1 MKKYPVT
8 EMHWVVTRL
17 LIDLIEVG
25 MEEDC
30 SQNKGYRR
38 ATDNMAIEEK
48 KKVWVVGH
56 KNPDTDSI
64 CAAIAYANLKNQSD
78 EGRYEAKRAG
88 ELNEE
93 TKYVLKTFGVKSP
106 GLITDVGAQVKD
118 IEIRKTP
125 GVSGK
130 ISLKRAWEMM
140 KEQNVVTL
148 PVTDADNN
156 LEGLIITGDIAT
168 SYMDVYD
175 NSILSRA
182 KTQYQNIVD
191 TLDGQLLCGN
201 EHAYFMK
208 GKVVV
213 GSANPETMEQFL
225 DDDDLVIMGNRY
237 DAQVCA
243 LECNASCLIIAGSP
257 QVPKSI
263 IKMAAE
269 RNCVV
274 ITTDYDTYTA
284 ARLINQ
290 SMPISYFMTRE
301 HLITFN
307 SDDYIDEIREVMAS
321 KRHRDFPILD
331 KDGYYLGMISRR
343 NLLGAKGKQVIL
355 VDHNE
360 KNQAVAGIENAEIL
374 EIIDHHRLGTIQTMS
389 PVFFRNQPLGCT
401 ATIIYQMYQEAG
413 IKVEPKIAGL
423 LCSAIVS
430 DTLLFRSPTCTPVD
444 EMAARALADI
454 AGIDIEKYAMEMFS
468 AGSNLKDKS
477 DEEIFYQDFKRFTSG
492 KVTIGVGQI
501 TSLNGGELDKLKGR
515 MEAFMEKALE
525 NNGLDMIFFMLT
537 NILTETT
544 ELICEGQGAL
554 QLAGKAFHQDIELL
568 EEEGLKEPVLRLPG
582 VVSRKKQLIPE
593 LMLAEQE

>member
-1 MKKYPVT
+1 
-8 EMHWVVTRL
+8 
-17 LIDLIEVG
+17 
-25 MEEDC
+25 MEQEL
-30 SQNKGYRR
+30 NRK
-38 ATDNMAIEEK
+38 TMVI
-48 KKVWVVGH
+48 GH
-56 KNPDTDSI
+56 RNPDTDSI
-64 CAAIAYANLKNQSD
+64 CSAICYANLKQAVTG
-78 EGRYEAKRAG
+78 EEYIPARAG
-88 ELNEE
+88 HVNGETQFVLDYFGAEE
-93 TKYVLKTFGVKSP
+93 PQLVE
-106 GLITDVGAQVKD
+106 DVRTQVRD
-118 IEIRKTP
+118 IEIRKTK
-125 GVSGK
+125 GVADN
-130 ISLKRAWEMM
+130 ISLKRAWNIMQEN
-140 KEQNVVTL
+140 NVVTI
-148 PVTDADNN
+148 PSVREDGT
-156 LEGLIITGDIAT
+156 LEGLITVGDIT
-168 SYMDVYD
+168 KTYMNIYD
-175 NSILSRA
+175 SSILSKA
-182 KTQYQNIVD
+182 NTQYSNIIE
-191 TLDGQLLCGN
+191 TLEAELIIGSA
-201 EHAYFMK
+201 EAYFDQ
-208 GKVVV
+208 GKVLIAA
-213 GSANPETMEQFL
+213 ANPDLMEFYIEPH
-225 DDDDLVIMGNRY
+225 DLVILGNRY
-237 DAQVCA
+237 ESQLCAIEMGADCIIVCEGAAVSMTIKKIAQERGCT
-243 LECNASCLIIAGSP
+243 IIA
-257 QVPKSI
+257 
-263 IKMAAE
+263 
-269 RNCVV
+269 
-274 ITTDYDTYTA
+274 TTYDTYTA

-331 KDGYYLGMISRR
+331 KDGCYLGMISRR

-525 NNGLDMIFFMLT
+525 NNGLNMIFFMLT

>member
-1 MKKYPVT
+1 
-8 EMHWVVTRL
+8 
-17 LIDLIEVG
+17 
-25 MEEDC
+25 MEQEL
-30 SQNKGYRR
+30 NRK
-38 ATDNMAIEEK
+38 TMVI
-48 KKVWVVGH
+48 GH
-56 KNPDTDSI
+56 RNPDTDSI
-64 CAAIAYANLKNQSD
+64 CSAICYANLKQAVTG
-78 EGRYEAKRAG
+78 EEYMPARAG
-88 ELNEE
+88 HVNGETQFVLDYFGAEE
-93 TKYVLKTFGVKSP
+93 PQLVE
-106 GLITDVGAQVKD
+106 DVRTQVRD
-118 IEIRKTP
+118 IEIRKTK
-125 GVSGK
+125 GVADN
-130 ISLKRAWEMM
+130 ISLKRAWNIMQEN
-140 KEQNVVTL
+140 NVVTI
-148 PVTDADNN
+148 PSVREDGT
-156 LEGLIITGDIAT
+156 LEGLITVGDIT
-168 SYMDVYD
+168 KTYMNIYD
-175 NSILSRA
+175 SSILSKA
-182 KTQYQNIVD
+182 NTQYSNIIE
-191 TLDGQLLCGN
+191 TLEADLIIGSA
-201 EHAYFMK
+201 EAYFDQ
-208 GKVVV
+208 GKVLIAA
-213 GSANPETMEQFL
+213 ANPDLMEFYIEPH
-225 DDDDLVIMGNRY
+225 DLVILGNRY
-237 DAQVCA
+237 ESQLCAIEMGADCIIVCEGAAVSMTIKKIAQERGCT
-243 LECNASCLIIAGSP
+243 IIA
-257 QVPKSI
+257 
-263 IKMAAE
+263 
-269 RNCVV
+269 
-274 ITTDYDTYTA
+274 TTYDTYTA

-525 NNGLDMIFFMLT
+525 NNGLNMIFFMLT